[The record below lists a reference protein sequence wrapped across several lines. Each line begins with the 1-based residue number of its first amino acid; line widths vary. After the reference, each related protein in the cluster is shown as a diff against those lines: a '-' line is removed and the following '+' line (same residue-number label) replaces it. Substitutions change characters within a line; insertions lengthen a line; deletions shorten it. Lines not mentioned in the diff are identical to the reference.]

1 MNRSVFITLAS
12 LLCAAV
18 TQAEP
23 RTFTN
28 TEGKSIKADLVRVEG
43 ENAVLK
49 LANLSVAKVPL
60 ASLSKADEAYVK
72 AWWED
77 NKDNIGAMDFQ
88 LAIDKNTKRIDRK
101 RSRSGGNGGGG
112 NNQFSQVVTKMQK
125 NEIQYACILKSY
137 VKKEISD
144 ITVNYT
150 IYKRVST
157 RDKDGSKLTV
167 EETDGTTSI
176 KSIKALGSATF
187 ETDVMPCESNSQT
200 GGNGPSTKRSET
212 VEGFVV
218 TLSVAGKEFLKQ
230 CYPDN
235 YIERLEEKEKRED
248 SRPLR

>member
-1 MNRSVFITLAS
+1 MTRSVFITLAS
-12 LLCAAV
+12 LFCAAV
-18 TQAEP
+18 SQAEP

-49 LANLSVAKVPL
+49 LANLSLAKVPL
-60 ASLSKADEAYVK
+60 ASLSKADEAYVN
-72 AWWED
+72 AWWEE
-77 NKDNIGAMDFQ
+77 NKDNIGPMDTR

-101 RSRSGGNGGGG
+101 RSRSGGGGG
-112 NNQFSQVVTKMQK
+112 NNQSSQVVTKMQM
-125 NEIQYACILKSY
+125 NEIQYVCILKSY
-137 VKKEISD
+137 VKKDISD

-157 RDKDGSKLTV
+157 RDKDGSESNV
-167 EETDGTTSI
+167 EETDGSTTI
-176 KSIKALGSATF
+176 KFIEALGSATF

-200 GGNGPSTKRSET
+200 GGNEPSTRRSET

-235 YIERLEEKEKRED
+235 YIERLEEKEKHEN
-248 SRPLR
+248 SRPFR